1 MALAAGFELKE
12 FNAAS
17 LTGSFQNLGTALL
30 NPCYD
35 AVLSNESDV
44 GVYISIDG
52 TTNIIR
58 LSPGQILPL
67 KNYSRHFDNTEAAYL
82 FKKGTQLQIKQVTAA
97 GTGAII
103 VNILTTR

>member
-1 MALAAGFELKE
+1 MALFAGLELKV

-17 LTGSFQNLGTALL
+17 LSGSFQNLGAVLA
-30 NPCYD
+30 NPCYQ

-44 GVYISIDG
+44 GVIITTDG
-52 TTNIIR
+52 STSQIQ

-67 KNYSRHFDNTEAAYL
+67 SYYSRHNTLTEGAYVL
-82 FKKGTQLQIKQVTAA
+82 KKGTQLQIKQVTAA
-97 GTGAII
+97 GTGSII